1 MRSLRALPRAPNYGG
16 HAGDAL
22 RVMVYSLYIPLRMR
36 AHLRKW
42 GNSLAIRIPRPFAE
56 EANLHENSAV
66 DVSVRSGK
74 LVIAPVTKEE
84 LTLDALVER
93 ITPENRH
100 EEIET
105 GDAVGNEIW

>member
-1 MRSLRALPRAPNYGG
+1 MKT
-16 HAGDAL
+16 
-22 RVMVYSLYIPLRMR
+22 
-36 AHLRKW
+36 HLRKW
-42 GNSLAIRIPRPFAE
+42 GNSLAIRIPQPFAE
-56 EANLHENSAV
+56 EANLHEDSVV
-66 DVSVRSGK
+66 DLSVRSGK
-74 LVIAPVTKEE
+74 LVITAEMKAE